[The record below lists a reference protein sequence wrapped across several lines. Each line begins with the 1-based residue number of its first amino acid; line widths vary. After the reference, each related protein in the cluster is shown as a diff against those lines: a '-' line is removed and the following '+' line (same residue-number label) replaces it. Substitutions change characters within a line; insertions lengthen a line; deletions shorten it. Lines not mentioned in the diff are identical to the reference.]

1 MKGKK
6 KVNTKPPSAPY
17 GSLGY
22 NAQFPLKQGS
32 TGSKDSLPKAR
43 QPAPIKR

>member
-1 MKGKK
+1 MKK
-6 KVNTKPPSAPY
+6 KSVNTKPPSKPY
-17 GSLGY
+17 GSMGY

-43 QPAPIKR
+43 QPGVIKR